1 MSYLLDTN
9 HLSPLV
15 TPKHHLR
22 QRVVQALAAGESFG
36 ICLPCITE
44 TIFGIGLLPRAKQ
57 NRVEW
62 EALLPN
68 FHIYVPDLQDAKDAA
83 ELQIALRKQGW
94 QIETVDATIAIVA
107 VHYQLTLLTTDK
119 DFTAV
124 PGLLIENW
132 LSSRA

>member
-15 TPKHHLR
+15 TPKHPLR
-22 QRVVQALAAGESFG
+22 QRVIQALETGERFG

-44 TIFGIGLLPRAKQ
+44 TIFGIALLPRAKQ
-57 NRVEW
+57 NRIEW
-62 EALLPN
+62 EFLLPN
-68 FHIYVPDLQDAKDAA
+68 FQIYIPNLQDAKDAA

-94 QIETVDATIAIVA
+94 QLETVDATIAVTAVA
-107 VHYQLTLLTTDK
+107 HQLTLLTTDK

-124 PGLLIENW
+124 PSLLTENW
-132 LSSRA
+132 LLPR